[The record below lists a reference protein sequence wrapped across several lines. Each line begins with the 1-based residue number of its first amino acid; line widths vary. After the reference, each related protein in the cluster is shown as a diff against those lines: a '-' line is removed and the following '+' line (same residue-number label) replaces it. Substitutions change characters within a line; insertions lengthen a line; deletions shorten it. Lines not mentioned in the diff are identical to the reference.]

1 MKPVIRQSDKKA
13 AFTII
18 ELLTVMS
25 VIILLIGLLV
35 PALNMVKRFAKK
47 VTQKNQFHTIRI
59 AMDTFNAQW
68 EEYPS
73 SEAGRDNPTSPY
85 YCGALRL
92 AEAMVGR
99 DRLGYDPTGDYATD
113 DLSGRSLYLPQ
124 NANAHKLGGFYA
136 GARLRP
142 FEATSYVLCDVY
154 ARNVTYN
161 NTAYPEDPMNG
172 RPVGMPILYY
182 QANTSG
188 TQHPT
193 PFNSGP
199 PLSVGPDDPQNIY
212 NYKDNQALLQR
223 GKPWEVAPPAPE
235 SRHSLLDP
243 AVFYQ
248 KTWDDK
254 IDIDA
259 GRPQNA
265 DSYILV
271 SAGFDGEY
279 GTDDDVFNFGM

>member
-1 MKPVIRQSDKKA
+1 VKPVIRQSDKKG

-25 VIILLIGLLV
+25 IIILLMGLFV
-35 PALNMVKRFAKK
+35 PALNMVKKIAKR
-47 VTQKNQFHTIRI
+47 VAQKNQFHSIQV
-59 AMDTFNAQW
+59 AMEMFNTEW
-68 EEYPS
+68 EEYPE
-73 SEAGRDNPTSPY
+73 SEAKPDEITGVF

-92 AEAMVGR
+92 AEGMVGA
-99 DRLGYDPTGDYATD
+99 DLLGYDPEGTYDTGDI
-113 DLSGRSLYLPQ
+113 SGRRPYLKPGS
-124 NANAHKLGGFYA
+124 ANAYKLAGFYS
-136 GARLRP
+136 GTRLRP
-142 FEATSYVLCDVY
+142 FDAKSYVLCDVY

-161 NTAYPEDPMNG
+161 NPGDPMNG

-182 QANTSG
+182 RANTSG
-188 TQHPT
+188 TTHPV
-193 PFNSGP
+193 FDP
-199 PLSVGPDDPQNIY
+199 PNGVSVDAETNIC
-212 NYKDNQALLQR
+212 KWEDNRPLIGL

-243 AVFYQ
+243 TVFYQ
-248 KTWDDK
+248 KTWDYK

-259 GRPQNA
+259 GRPYNA
-265 DSYILV
+265 DAYILV

>member
-1 MKPVIRQSDKKA
+1 VKPVTRQSDKKA

-47 VTQKNQFHTIRI
+47 VTQKNQFHSIKI
-59 AMDTFNAQW
+59 AMETFNAEW

-73 SEAGRDNPTSPY
+73 SKAADDGGTW
-85 YCGALRL
+85 YCGATRL

-99 DRLGYDPTGDYATD
+99 DLLGYDPEGTYDMG
-113 DLSGRSLYLPQ
+113 DLSGRRLYLPQ
-124 NANAHKLGGFYA
+124 NANAYRLGGFYS
-136 GARLRP
+136 GTRLRP
-142 FEATSYVLCDVY
+142 FTATSLVLCDVY

-161 NTAYPEDPMNG
+161 NTTDPGDPMNG

-188 TQHPT
+188 TTHPT
-193 PFNSGP
+193 FNP
-199 PLSVGPDDPQNIY
+199 PNGVSVDAETNIY
-212 NYKDNQALLQR
+212 KWKDNKPLLMA

-254 IDIDA
+254 IDVDA
-259 GRPQNA
+259 GRPHSA